1 MSKLN
6 EEEKF
11 FMKPKCKS

>member
-1 MSKLN
+1 MSKPKK
-6 EEEKF
+6 EDF